1 MITLPDT
8 LQNLIDSFKKL
19 PGIGAKTAE
28 RLAYY
33 IAENSDESNYNFSKN
48 IINVKDRL
56 SYVQC
61 MFFLY

>member
-1 MITLPDT
+1 MISLPDT
-8 LQNLIDSFKKL
+8 LQSLIDSFKKL

-33 IAENSDESNYNFSKN
+33 IAENTNESNYNFSKN

-56 SYVQC
+56 SICNVC
-61 MFFLY
+61 F

>member
-8 LQNLIDSFKKL
+8 LQSLVDSFKKL

-33 IAENSDESNYNFSKN
+33 IAENSDESNYNFSK
-48 IINVKDRL
+48 IL
-56 SYVQC
+56 
-61 MFFLY
+61 